1 MKNYTWGA
9 NSEMEETGYWQKKI
23 IAVAAKDPSTGGFV
37 NGFAVLASG
46 ARNHIQ
52 FCNTTDL
59 IHIRYADVLLMHS
72 ELTQTTD
79 GINKVRQRA
88 GLPVISSYSL
98 DALKRERRFELA
110 FEGLRWFDLMR
121 WGDAPDALEKQVGQP
136 IRNAGVLLAMS
147 SFSTGFKARYEAT
160 GGFWPIPDSQID
172 LSEGVLKQNKGWIEA
187 DAMFEGW

>member
-1 MKNYTWGA
+1 
-9 NSEMEETGYWQKKI
+9 
-23 IAVAAKDPSTGGFV
+23 
-37 NGFAVLASG
+37 
-46 ARNHIQ
+46 
-52 FCNTTDL
+52 
-59 IHIRYADVLLMHS
+59 MHS